1 MKREQGFGGVGGI
14 LKPQAISKRVSIK
27 QRQDGS
33 LNFMEGTALSFHEDC
48 LHMSG
53 QNTSLDII
61 YDVQGYVMVKIS
73 QVSRCNCNYGAGRRH
88 QLLDWIALGLRVT
101 QQSQQMLNHTGLAP

>member
-1 MKREQGFGGVGGI
+1 MGVGCM
-14 LKPQAISKRVSIK
+14 LKPLAVSTGGFH
-27 QRQDGS
+27 QDRA
-33 LNFMEGTALSFHEDC
+33 LNYTEDTALSFHEDR
-48 LHMSG
+48 LHLSE

-61 YDVQGYVMVKIS
+61 YDLRGVPVIVKIS
-73 QVSRCNCNYGAGRRH
+73 QVSRCSCNYRVGRRH

>member
-1 MKREQGFGGVGGI
+1 M
-14 LKPQAISKRVSIK
+14 LKPQAISTRVSIK

-33 LNFMEGTALSFHEDC
+33 LNYMEDTALSFHEDC
-48 LHMSG
+48 LHLSE

-61 YDVQGYVMVKIS
+61 YDLQGCLMVKIS
-73 QVSRCNCNYGAGRRH
+73 QVSRCSCNYGVGKRH